1 MITPQIK
8 KLIESNPVA
17 VATCVKNKPHVIA
30 VSFVKVIGKNQI
42 VITDNFMKTCK
53 QNILRNHNIALA
65 VWDRK
70 WNGYRLKGKAAY
82 FDKGKWLDFVK
93 KMKENNGFP
102 AKGAILIKVNE
113 IVKLG

>member
-8 KLIESNPVA
+8 KIIERNPVA
-17 VATCVKNKPHVIA
+17 VATCVRNKPHVIA
-30 VSFVKVIGKNQI
+30 VTYVKVVGKNQI

-53 QNILRNHNIALA
+53 DNILKNGNIALA
-65 VWDRK
+65 VWDEN
-70 WNGYRLKGKAAY
+70 WDGYRLKGEAAY
-82 FDKGKWLDFVK
+82 YDKGKWLDFVK
-93 KMKENNGFP
+93 KMKENKGFP